1 MSIGVYMYFEDLF
14 QVIVISLACMM
25 VVILFGSC
33 YDYAVP
39 KEVKPVVY
47 ECDFKMKN
55 HTLTAPCTIRGV
67 YHV

>member
-1 MSIGVYMYFEDLF
+1 MYFEDLF

-25 VVILFGSC
+25 LVILAGTC

-47 ECDFKMKN
+47 ECDVRMPG
-55 HTLTAPCTIRGV
+55 HVLTVPCTIRGL